1 MKEYFKKI
9 LNIVFVK
16 DEAIEYIEKDSK
28 KIAKNTYKILKNI
41 CILITA
47 LIFAYMLIYVRLE
60 GIVNAFENNHDL
72 EFSISKDGIEFDSG
86 EKKEQNIGVIKQ
98 YAISNDL
105 DIITINDRELNKDN
119 EEQYKKIY
127 DTDKNKLIITKEKV
141 YTYENKILSKSL
153 DIKEELNG
161 ENFLDVVIYKN
172 DIINFYKSY
181 NLKAYIFVLV
191 FIVAF
196 LTLLFIVLILSLFA
210 KAIGFT
216 VIAAL
221 NTFNVLNID
230 GKVSYNIY
238 IYSLIPAYII
248 WNIFMVYSINLG
260 IKKNIED
267 LNRKYLL

>member
-1 MKEYFKKI
+1 MKKYLRKI
-9 LNIVFVK
+9 LNILFIRN
-16 DEAIEYIEKDSK
+16 EAIEYIEKDTK
-28 KIAKNTYKILKNI
+28 KNAKKTYKILKNI

-47 LIFAYMLIYVRLE
+47 LIFAYTLIYVRLE
-60 GIVNAFENNHDL
+60 GIVNAFENSKDL
-72 EFSISKDGIEFDSG
+72 EFSISKDGIDFGSDEDKG
-86 EKKEQNIGVIKQ
+86 AIKEYVL
-98 YAISNDL
+98 SNDL

>member
-16 DEAIEYIEKDSK
+16 NEAIEYIEKDSK
-28 KIAKNTYKILKNI
+28 KIAKKTYKILKNI

-141 YTYENKILSKSL
+141 YIYENKILSKSL

-216 VIAAL
+216 VIAVL
-221 NTFNVLNID
+221 NTFNILNID

-238 IYSLIPAYII
+238 IYSLIPTYII